1 MSYIISIISI
11 TSVYRPALLPPHKQY
26 YAAIKKLKTKPK
38 NINWGIKD
46 KDGKIL
52 TKKEDIL
59 KRWADFYEN
68 LYHDTPV
75 ATYIDDAN
83 EDEIPPILRIEVE
96 TAINNMKNSK
106 SPGLDNIHTEYLK
119 AGGDPLIDA
128 LLMLFNR
135 ILITKEIPQ
144 SFKEALIVVIYKK
157 KCRLDCENYR
167 PISLLSHIY
176 KLFISIIA
184 ARVKSDLYASLPE
197 TQAAYR
203 PGRGTIDQIIA
214 LEQIIEK
221 SIEFNNPVF
230 IAFIDFTKAFDSI
243 KLSCLWKLLEKTSL
257 NKRYISLLKL
267 TYDDSTAAIKT
278 DIGTSETIKIL
289 KGVKQGDILSAILFC
304 LVITAVI
311 SKAENECDSGF
322 SIGGQLLSNLSYADD
337 IAAVSKSQIDLQNFL
352 NSLARHATEV
362 GLSINV
368 SKTECMTTDKSNQPL
383 HLSIYDKPIKQ
394 VTEFVY
400 LGHKL
405 SATNDGSTAVKHR
418 IALGW
423 AAFSRNKQLLTS
435 RRVPLHVKAG
445 IYNTYILPVV
455 TYGLE
460 CVNWTTKLCSKIET
474 FQNHIMRCMTN
485 HHLTDHIEIK
495 ELRRITSLKPIMA
508 IIRSRTLKLYGHIKR
523 SQSGLSK
530 LCLEGLVEGKRS
542 RGRQPKRWRD
552 NIYEWSGLTLPTL
565 NRTVLNRNLWRRM
578 THVGAHSAISGDS
591 EI

>member
-1 MSYIISIISI
+1 
-11 TSVYRPALLPPHKQY
+11 
-26 YAAIKKLKTKPK
+26 
-38 NINWGIKD
+38 
-46 KDGKIL
+46 
-52 TKKEDIL
+52 
-59 KRWADFYEN
+59 
-68 LYHDTPV
+68 
-75 ATYIDDAN
+75 
-83 EDEIPPILRIEVE
+83 
-96 TAINNMKNSK
+96 
-106 SPGLDNIHTEYLK
+106 
-119 AGGDPLIDA
+119 
-128 LLMLFNR
+128 
-135 ILITKEIPQ
+135 
-144 SFKEALIVVIYKK
+144 
-157 KCRLDCENYR
+157 
-167 PISLLSHIY
+167 
-176 KLFISIIA
+176 
-184 ARVKSDLYASLPE
+184 
-197 TQAAYR
+197 
-203 PGRGTIDQIIA
+203 
-214 LEQIIEK
+214 
-221 SIEFNNPVF
+221 
-230 IAFIDFTKAFDSI
+230 
-243 KLSCLWKLLEKTSL
+243 
-257 NKRYISLLKL
+257 
-267 TYDDSTAAIKT
+267 
-278 DIGTSETIKIL
+278 
-289 KGVKQGDILSAILFC
+289 
-304 LVITAVI
+304 
-311 SKAENECDSGF
+311 
-322 SIGGQLLSNLSYADD
+322 
-337 IAAVSKSQIDLQNFL
+337 
-352 NSLARHATEV
+352 
-362 GLSINV
+362 
-368 SKTECMTTDKSNQPL
+368 MTTDKSNQPL

-400 LGHKL
+400 FGYKL
-405 SATNDGSTAVKHR
+405 SATNNGSTAVKHR

-435 RRVPLHVKAG
+435 RRVPMHVKAR

>member
-1 MSYIISIISI
+1 MKSCSAVPMSASSGCLPPNSRPKSQETLWFSAAH
-11 TSVYRPALLPPHKQY
+11 TSFPSGGWGAKAEHLRTGVFIEHPGRSSFTGAGARRGGGALLPSAGDGGHWCS
-26 YAAIKKLKTKPK
+26 ACEAVLK
-38 NINWGIKD
+38 
-46 KDGKIL
+46 
-52 TKKEDIL
+52 
-59 KRWADFYEN
+59 
-68 LYHDTPV
+68 PV
-75 ATYIDDAN
+75 C
-83 EDEIPPILRIEVE
+83 
-96 TAINNMKNSK
+96 S
-106 SPGLDNIHTEYLK
+106 S
-119 AGGDPLIDA
+119 
-128 LLMLFNR
+128 
-135 ILITKEIPQ
+135 
-144 SFKEALIVVIYKK
+144 
-157 KCRLDCENYR
+157 RL
-167 PISLLSHIY
+167 H
-176 KLFISIIA
+176 
-184 ARVKSDLYASLPE
+184 
-197 TQAAYR
+197 
-203 PGRGTIDQIIA
+203 
-214 LEQIIEK
+214 
-221 SIEFNNPVF
+221 
-230 IAFIDFTKAFDSI
+230 
-243 KLSCLWKLLEKTSL
+243 
-257 NKRYISLLKL
+257 
-267 TYDDSTAAIKT
+267 
-278 DIGTSETIKIL
+278 
-289 KGVKQGDILSAILFC
+289 
-304 LVITAVI
+304 
-311 SKAENECDSGF
+311 
-322 SIGGQLLSNLSYADD
+322 IGGQLLSNLSYADD

-435 RRVPLHVKAG
+435 RRVPMHVKAR

-578 THVGAHSAISGDS
+578 THVGAHSAICGDS